1 MAVRVRPRLVVG
13 LGNPGPKYEA
23 TRHNAGF
30 WFADRLAARLGAG
43 FRPERRFQAEACE
56 AAAPAGRV
64 RIVKPAT
71 YMNRSGQTV
80 GAVAGYFRIEPAA
93 ILVVHDELDL
103 PPGAVRL
110 KEGGGH
116 GGHNGL
122 RDVAAHLGS
131 RDFVRVRLGIGRPDR
146 GRDAIDY
153 VLARPGAEDRRLID
167 EAIERVLERSGELL
181 AGDLQPA
188 MKALHTKRDDGAP
201 SGGGS
206 CPPDGGRA
214 PPAVRRRGD
223 APVDARGGGAG
234 ARRDGPAAAGPGPA
248 PAA

>member
-1 MAVRVRPRLVVG
+1 MAVRIRPQLVVG

-30 WFADRLAARLGAG
+30 WFVDRLAARLGAV
-43 FRPERRFQAEACE
+43 FRTERRFQADACE

-71 YMNRSGQTV
+71 FMNRSGQTV
-80 GAVAGYFRIEPAA
+80 GAIAGYFRIEPAA

-103 PPGAVRL
+103 PPGVARL

-122 RDVAAHLGS
+122 RDVEAHLGS
-131 RDFVRVRLGIGRPDR
+131 REFVRVRLGIGRPGR

-153 VLARPGAEDRRLID
+153 VLERPGAEDRLLIR
-167 EAIERVLERSGELL
+167 EAIERVLERSAEVF
-181 AGDLQPA
+181 AGDLQTA
-188 MKALHTKRDDGAP
+188 MKALHTKQDEGPPVD
-201 SGGGS
+201 GGS
-206 CPPDGGRA
+206 CPPDDGRA
-214 PPAVRRRGD
+214 PPAGRRRGN
-223 APVDARGGGAG
+223 APPDARGGHAAGAG
-234 ARRDGPAAAGPGPA
+234 FGSGPAA
-248 PAA
+248 